1 MLFICVGA
9 LASSIEIISILYQ
22 FSPKVLKTVLGYAVW
37 VEIFFSV
44 GLTAMFMTTGTVS
57 GMIIATLTGLFAAAI
72 MQSTKYIIGYR
83 RYTKDPVTGKRRWIE
98 YEGTVNAFSFGILI
112 KEMAKKVGVLGSKMI
127 SGVMT
132 TNTKTA

>member
-1 MLFICVGA
+1 MLFICIGA

-83 RYTKDPVTGKRRWIE
+83 RYAKDPITGKRRWIE
-98 YEGTVNAFSFGILI
+98 YEGTTNAFSFGILLQ
-112 KEMAKKVGVLGSKMI
+112 EMAKKGGVLVSKFVKGLTGAKHV
-127 SGVMT
+127 S
-132 TNTKTA
+132 N